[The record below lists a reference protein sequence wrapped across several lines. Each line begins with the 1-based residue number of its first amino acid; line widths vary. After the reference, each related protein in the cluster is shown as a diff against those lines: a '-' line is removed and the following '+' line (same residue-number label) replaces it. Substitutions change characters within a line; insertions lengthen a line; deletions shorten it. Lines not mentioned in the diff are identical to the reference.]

1 MSYNDMA
8 WLLGWSC
15 PDSRGRR
22 QTNSVAKG
30 VNRPYSG
37 PSKRT
42 LSKRASRRRNGR
54 VQS

>member
-1 MSYNDMA
+1 MSFNDMA
-8 WLLGWSC
+8 RLMGWDC
-15 PDSRGRR
+15 PDSKGCF
-22 QTNSVAKG
+22 QTKSVAKG